1 MSLWFS
7 VFVLTV
13 LIVIPLFGAG
23 IPGARPFFGI
33 VVPYAALAVF
43 LIGICL
49 KVFKWAK
56 SAVPFRIPTTSG
68 QQKSLPWIKSA
79 RFESP
84 FTSLEV
90 IGRMALE
97 ILLFRSLFRN
107 TKAEIREGDKVVY
120 GTNKYLW
127 LAGIAFHYCFLV
139 ILLRHF
145 KYFVDPTPAFVIYL
159 QNLDNFFQVGLPLVY
174 LSDIAFLAALGYLFL
189 RRSTESR
196 IRYISLAGDYFPLLL
211 ILGIGTTGVL
221 MRYFTKV
228 DLVAIKALGVGFLS
242 FNPVAPETV
251 SPLFFIHLFLVSTLF
266 AYFPF
271 SKLMHFAGVF
281 LSPTRN
287 LANNNR
293 AKYHSNPWNYPV
305 KVHTYEEY
313 EEEFHKIMKGAGLP
327 LDKEY
332 TEERK

>member
-7 VFVLTV
+7 VFVMTV
-13 LIVIPLFGAG
+13 LIVIPLLGTN
-23 IPGARPFFGI
+23 IPGARLFFGI
-33 VVPYAALAVF
+33 IVPYTALAIF
-43 LIGICL
+43 LIGVFL
-49 KVFKWAK
+49 KALKWAK

-84 FTSLEV
+84 FTSFEV

-97 ILLFRSLFRN
+97 ILFFRSLFRN
-107 TKAEIREGDKVVY
+107 TQVEIREGNKVVY

-145 KYFVDPTPAFVIYL
+145 KYFIDPTPDFVIYL
-159 QNLDNFFQVGLPLVY
+159 QNLDSFFQIGLPLMY
-174 LSDIAFLAALGYLFL
+174 LSDLAFLAAVGYLFL
-189 RRSTESR
+189 RRLTESR

-221 MRYFTKV
+221 MRYFIKV
-228 DLVAIKALGVGFLS
+228 DLINIKALGVGFLS
-242 FNPVAPETV
+242 FHPVVPETV
-251 SPLFFIHLFLVSTLF
+251 SPLFFIHLFLVSALF

-293 AKYHSNPWNYPV
+293 AKQHINPWNYPV

-313 EEEFHKIMKGAGLP
+313 EQEFHKVMKGAGLP
-327 LDKEY
+327 LDKDY
-332 TEERK
+332 AEEKK